1 MSMGCFVDV
10 VWYGLNGTL
19 ERMGCIPLP
28 DIEDAA
34 MPPPKKPSDFDED
47 GGLVVKLGNVFN
59 FILQL
64 HAT

>member
-1 MSMGCFVDV
+1 MV
-10 VWYGLNGTL
+10 NGTL
-19 ERMGCIPLP
+19 ERVANIPLL